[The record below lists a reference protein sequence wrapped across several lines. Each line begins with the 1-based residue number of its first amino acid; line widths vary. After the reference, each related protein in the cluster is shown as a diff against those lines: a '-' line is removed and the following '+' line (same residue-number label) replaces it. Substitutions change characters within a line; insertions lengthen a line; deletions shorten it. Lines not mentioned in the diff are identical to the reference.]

1 MQIGSVNKI
10 SETSEF
16 NHMPKISS
24 SQPFIKKK
32 SKKKTFPFFF
42 FFNEASVITL
52 RGKPVKSVT
61 RKENCKRMFF
71 MTMGAK
77 ILSKIKN
84 SDNSIMKRQ
93 IDQVE

>member
-32 SKKKTFPFFF
+32 SKKKTFPIFFF
-42 FFNEASVITL
+42 DEASVITL

-84 SDNSIMKRQ
+84 SNNSIMKRQ

>member
-42 FFNEASVITL
+42 FL
-52 RGKPVKSVT
+52 MRPV
-61 RKENCKRMFF
+61 
-71 MTMGAK
+71 
-77 ILSKIKN
+77 LLL
-84 SDNSIMKRQ
+84 
-93 IDQVE
+93 

>member
-42 FFNEASVITL
+42 FFL
-52 RGKPVKSVT
+52 MRPV
-61 RKENCKRMFF
+61 
-71 MTMGAK
+71 
-77 ILSKIKN
+77 LLL
-84 SDNSIMKRQ
+84 
-93 IDQVE
+93 

>member
-32 SKKKTFPFFF
+32 VRKKRFPFF